1 MMAHHAT
8 QNRARTI
15 RYGLWALCVAGL
27 LFFLAGC
34 SIISVYRY
42 ADWLILW
49 RADHYL
55 DLTSD
60 QRRDLTQRLTPL
72 LARHRREA
80 LPQYEA
86 FLIQVRER
94 IERGLTSQDF
104 DWVYANYDRLRDDL
118 IDRIIADSGV
128 VLASVDSRQVRTLE
142 AALQKDNA
150 KAARLAQ
157 APVQERLKHRADEMI
172 EWLEDWFGALSKDQ
186 EVQIRG
192 WSLAFPDSQQFWV
205 SYQQH
210 RQQELLTILRQPNTP
225 DIVARQLRTLLVFY
239 PDQTAPPDYQNAVRE
254 MRVALKTIALSID
267 QQITT
272 RQRQYAMT
280 KLQRLINQLHD
291 LQTE

>member
-1 MMAHHAT
+1 MAHHAT
-8 QNRARTI
+8 QNRTRTT
-15 RYGLWALCVAGL
+15 RYGLWALCVIGL

-142 AALQKDNA
+142 AALRKDNA

-157 APVQERLKHRADEMI
+157 SPVQERLKHRADEMI

-205 SYQQH
+205 SYQQQ